1 MKVAVCLHGLAR
13 GSAVKADGAYAE
25 KFKYLKDKVES
36 YDVDYFIHT
45 WDTDLEEE
53 LTNIFSPKKS
63 IYEPQVNFDAEMA
76 QLREPERYHSNN
88 NGDLFKT
95 LSFTYS
101 RMKSVE
107 LKSQHE
113 KELGFKYDC
122 VLIARFDVGHHNDGR
137 NKTSKLQFDPGQKM
151 NKIHQAYW
159 DQTNAG
165 VTDHWFYGSSPLMDK
180 VADIYNHIIDYLQPD
195 SEYVRVSNFGWT
207 LSNSTDEFSNEM
219 FKPLQ
224 QRATRLQVRGP
235 WWQLNNHCL
244 YKWHFMKMGC
254 WNTKKSVFH
263 GKELWT

>member
-25 KFKYLKDKVES
+25 KFKYLKDNVES

-53 LTNIFSPKKS
+53 LDEIFSPKKS
-63 IYEPQVNFDAEMA
+63 IFEPQISFENEMA
-76 QLREPERYHSNN
+76 TLREPERYTANN

-107 LKSQHE
+107 LKAQYERETGHR
-113 KELGFKYDC
+113 YDC
-122 VLIARFDVGHHNDGR
+122 VLIARFDVGHHNSGK

-195 SEYVRVSNFGWT
+195 SEYVKVSNFGWT
-207 LSNSTDEFSNEM
+207 LSNSRDEFSNEM

-224 QRATRLQVRGP
+224 QRATGLQIRNS

-244 YKWHFMKMGC
+244 YKWHFMKMGY
-254 WNTKKSVFH
+254 WNTKKCIFH
-263 GKELWT
+263 GKELWS